1 MASIQNYV
9 GSTLDFQGLASL
21 KRSGEKTAEEARQI
35 NAKVAAEFESMFLKQ
50 ITDSMQKSLKPLK
63 SDLLNNDSMELF
75 EGMFYDEVAHK
86 IAYSQGLGL
95 VDWLNDI
102 SEKREGLKDGA
113 LSAPLELKD
122 RYLKSN
128 DYNQKVDITFFDLKE

>member
-9 GSTLDFQGLASL
+9 SSTLDFQGLASL

-128 DYNQKVDITFFDLKE
+128 DFLFAELVLI

>member
-1 MASIQNYV
+1 
-9 GSTLDFQGLASL
+9 
-21 KRSGEKTAEEARQI
+21 
-35 NAKVAAEFESMFLKQ
+35 
-50 ITDSMQKSLKPLK
+50 
-63 SDLLNNDSMELF
+63 MELF

-122 RYLKSN
+122 RYLQSN
-128 DYNQKVDITFFDLKE
+128 DFNQKVDITFFDLKE